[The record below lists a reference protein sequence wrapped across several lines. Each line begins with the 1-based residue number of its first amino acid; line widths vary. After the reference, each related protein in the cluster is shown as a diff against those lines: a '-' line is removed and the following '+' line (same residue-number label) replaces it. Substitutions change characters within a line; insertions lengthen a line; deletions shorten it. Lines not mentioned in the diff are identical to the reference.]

1 MTNKA
6 LAKVKETFNIFN
18 DGRKH
23 HPASRQKWELKALK
37 DVINHGATQE
47 LIKLGEAVGYW
58 GHGIRELT
66 GKLNPSEIEIVQ
78 QGNNAV
84 VVKSNPVVRTVSLSI
99 DDHGNVTHE
108 QEFLDNTDGRAA
120 FEAYQQGIGGFSWC
134 FGGDDL
140 PTGRVAR
147 KFFGF
152 DWVRQPNFIPK
163 HRLQGLMSSATSQ
176 SDANAM
182 LLSSFTDSGCTT
194 EEAQSRVDAFNQP
207 VADDDTLAELALSAL
222 VERESKREQLL
233 SSVID
238 KSLFF
243 VTPSQKEALL
253 RCSPEDKP
261 ELEQLFSAMQNTDV
275 SKYPVGNAAF
285 DIQPNQEYGDT
296 MTFRFDK

>member
-1 MTNKA
+1 M
-6 LAKVKETFNIFN
+6 
-18 DGRKH
+18 
-23 HPASRQKWELKALK
+23 
-37 DVINHGATQE
+37 
-47 LIKLGEAVGYW
+47 
-58 GHGIRELT
+58 
-66 GKLNPSEIEIVQ
+66 
-78 QGNNAV
+78 
-84 VVKSNPVVRTVSLSI
+84 
-99 DDHGNVTHE
+99 
-108 QEFLDNTDGRAA
+108 
-120 FEAYQQGIGGFSWC
+120 
-134 FGGDDL
+134 
-140 PTGRVAR
+140 AR

-182 LLSSFTDSGCTT
+182 LISSFTDSGCTT

-207 VADDDTLAELALSAL
+207 VADDDTLAEVALSAL